1 MLTGCNNL
9 SSIAATG
16 INQNITIGGLRMG
29 VDAFNT
35 LYTNLATVVGK
46 TITITGQWGA
56 MKATTTGSI
65 ATTTLTVT
73 AVASGTLYPNQP
85 ISGTGVTVGTIITN
99 QLTAT
104 NANAANPTSTGS
116 LSGQPILTVS
126 SPTSIII
133 GHIVSGTGVPA
144 GTYVTHIS
152 GSNITLS
159 ANLTANST
167 GTYLFKTYGGIGT
180 YTVNVSQTVAST
192 TITATPPYSKVAT
205 DKGWTVTA

>member
-1 MLTGCNNL
+1 
-9 SSIAATG
+9 
-16 INQNITIGGLRMG
+16 MG

-46 TITITGQWGA
+46 TITVTYQLGA
-56 MKATTTGSI
+56 MKATVTGSI

-85 ISGTGVTVGTIITN
+85 ISGTNVTVGTIITN
-99 QLTAT
+99 QLTGT
-104 NANAANPTSTGS
+104 NAAAATPTSTGS
-116 LSGQPILTVS
+116 LSGQAVLTVS

-133 GHIVSGTGVPA
+133 GHLVSGTGIPA

-152 GSNITLS
+152 GSNVTLS
-159 ANLTANST
+159 ANLTTNST
-167 GTYLFKTYGGIGT
+167 GTYTFRTYGGTGT
-180 YTVNVSQTVAST
+180 YTVSASQTVAST

>member
-1 MLTGCNNL
+1 MLTNCQNL

-16 INQNITIGGLRMG
+16 INQNITIGGFRMG

-46 TITITGQWGA
+46 TITVTGQWGA
-56 MKATTTGSI
+56 TKATVTGSI

-73 AVASGTLYPNQP
+73 AVSSGTLYPNQP
-85 ISGTGVTVGTIITN
+85 ISGTNVTVGTIITN
-99 QLTAT
+99 QLTGT
-104 NANAANPTSTGS
+104 NAAAATPTSTGS
-116 LSGQPILTVS
+116 LSGQPILVVS

-133 GHIVSGTGVPA
+133 GHLVSGTGVPA

-152 GSNITLS
+152 GSNVTLS
-159 ANLTANST
+159 ANLTTNST
-167 GTYLFKTYGGIGT
+167 GTYTFRTYGGTGT
-180 YTVNVSQTVAST
+180 YTVSASQTVGST